1 MNCKITI
8 GFAILTAIC
17 VQTAF
22 GGVQRERLAD
32 GWEFMRAD
40 GSASETNSAAW
51 RVVRVP
57 HDWGV
62 EKSFDPKKPYGDA
75 YLEPTG
81 IGWYRR
87 TFRLD
92 PARAAFIKAGG
103 LLFFESN
110 GMMSH
115 SKVWVN
121 GKYVG
126 GWPYG
131 YTAFRCD
138 LTPHLNLDGENT
150 LVVRCHNHT
159 DSSRWYTGG
168 GMYRECRFA
177 YCPADYLI
185 PGSVAI
191 TTPEVTKARATVHV
205 AWEMSKSGKKER
217 TFTVESPRLWDI
229 DDPHLY
235 TLDIAGETFRYG
247 IRTIAFYPDARGFQL
262 NGRRVELKGVCL
274 HHDLGV
280 LGAAYNRAAM
290 KRRFLKL
297 KEAGVNAIRCSHN
310 PEDPDFLDLC
320 DELGGSRLP
329 RPLRRARPAREGR
342 GVRRVAAHRRVRE
355 AQGRLLEA
363 LRQVARARRTRV
375 GTR

>member
-1 MNCKITI
+1 MKTYIWNGLIA
-8 GFAILTAIC
+8 FVLLAIAWPC
-17 VQTAF
+17 V
-22 GGVQRERLAD
+22 GDGVQRERLAD

-110 GMMSH
+110 G
-115 SKVWVN
+115 
-121 GKYVG
+121 
-126 GWPYG
+126 
-131 YTAFRCD
+131 
-138 LTPHLNLDGENT
+138 
-150 LVVRCHNHT
+150 
-159 DSSRWYTGG
+159 
-168 GMYRECRFA
+168 
-177 YCPADYLI
+177 
-185 PGSVAI
+185 
-191 TTPEVTKARATVHV
+191 
-205 AWEMSKSGKKER
+205 
-217 TFTVESPRLWDI
+217 
-229 DDPHLY
+229 
-235 TLDIAGETFRYG
+235 
-247 IRTIAFYPDARGFQL
+247 
-262 NGRRVELKGVCL
+262 VCL

-290 KRRFLKL
+290 KRRFLRL

-310 PEDPDFLDLC
+310 PDASRPSC
-320 DELGGSRLP
+320 ARKPMRQKQSPSRLHLLDSCAS
-329 RPLRRARPAREGR
+329 RPHCIGRWKTLIFTFHTLALDGAEKRA
-342 GVRRVAAHRRVRE
+342 
-355 AQGRLLEA
+355 
-363 LRQVARARRTRV
+363 
-375 GTR
+375 